1 MQIFFSSCLSMVAQ
15 LSLSLAQLSPSLFFF
30 ILVLMT
36 KPEFLQFVVFSLQH
50 FPYKIVRAKRD
61 WNPAQQMIGLK
72 IHSSLLYYIWW
83 TPTLIGGNC
92 ISKFLG
98 TVSQNKNK
106 KKSSG
111 PDNQTYE
118 GDLEEKEKNY
128 EQEFNI
134 LCIKSS
140 VPFKPFKPFKP
151 LYKKFISHK
160 ISIHLFLSEWRVCS
174 SLIYCRRAARQTQCS
189 LSTALFSL
197 SLHISF
203 SPEWVFL

>member
-1 MQIFFSSCLSMVAQ
+1 
-15 LSLSLAQLSPSLFFF
+15 
-30 ILVLMT
+30 
-36 KPEFLQFVVFSLQH
+36 
-50 FPYKIVRAKRD
+50 
-61 WNPAQQMIGLK
+61 MIGLK

-151 LYKKFISHK
+151 LYNKNVYNTYSNVQPRTFVNMSNLKKPNK
-160 ISIHLFLSEWRVCS
+160 ISSKKI
-174 SLIYCRRAARQTQCS
+174 
-189 LSTALFSL
+189 
-197 SLHISF
+197 
-203 SPEWVFL
+203 